1 MSFPNRLRRALLGSA
16 GTFIVAAAL
25 SGASVSAMA
34 QNVQPQVLFK
44 TSAGN
49 FVVEVNPKAAPK
61 TVDNFL
67 QYVNSGFYNG
77 TIFHRVINNFMIQG
91 GGFTPDMQ
99 QKPTRAPVPIES
111 KNGLKNLTGTIA
123 MARTS
128 DPNSATAQ
136 FFINVKDNASLDYP
150 NPDGYGYTVFGKV
163 VSGMDTVEKIKGVAT
178 TRSGMYADVPATPVV
193 IESASVV
200 KR

>member
-1 MSFPNRLRRALLGSA
+1 MSFPNRLRRAMLGGVA
-16 GTFIVAAAL
+16 TVAAAAVL
-25 SGASVSAMA
+25 SGTSLPAFAQSA
-34 QNVQPQVLFK
+34 QPQVQFK
-44 TSAGN
+44 TSLGN

-61 TVDNFL
+61 TVENFL
-67 QYVNSGFYNG
+67 QYVNDGFYNG
-77 TIFHRVINNFMIQG
+77 TIFHRVINGFMIQG
-91 GGFTPDMQ
+91 GGFTPNMD
-99 QKPTRAPVPIES
+99 QKPTRAAIPSES
-111 KNGLKNLTGTIA
+111 KNGLKNTIGTIA

-150 NPDGYGYTVFGKV
+150 NPDGFGYTVFGKV

-178 TRSGMYADVPATPVV
+178 TRKGMYSDVPATTVV

>member
-1 MSFPNRLRRALLGSA
+1 MSFPNRLRRTLLGSVMA
-16 GTFIVAAAL
+16 AAAL
-25 SGASVSAMA
+25 TGTSLCAFA
-34 QNVQPQVLFK
+34 QTAQPQVQFK

-49 FVVEVNPKAAPK
+49 FVVELNPKAAPK
-61 TVDNFL
+61 TVENFL

-77 TIFHRVINNFMIQG
+77 TIFHRVIGNFMIQG
-91 GGFTPDMQ
+91 GGFTPEMNE
-99 QKPTRAPVPIES
+99 KSTRAPIPSES
-111 KNGLKNLTGTIA
+111 QNGLKNVTGAIA

-128 DPNSATAQ
+128 NPNSATAQ

-150 NPDGYGYTVFGKV
+150 SPDGYGYTVFGKV

-178 TRSGMYADVPATPVV
+178 TRKGMYQDVPATPVV

>member
-1 MSFPNRLRRALLGSA
+1 MSFPNRLRRALLGSVIA
-16 GTFIVAAAL
+16 AAAL
-25 SGASVSAMA
+25 SGTSLPAFA
-34 QNVQPQVLFK
+34 QAVQPQVQFK

-49 FVVEVNPKAAPK
+49 FVVELNPKAAPK
-61 TVDNFL
+61 TVENFL

-77 TIFHRVINNFMIQG
+77 TIFHRVIGNFMIQG
-91 GGFTPDMQ
+91 GGFTPEMNE
-99 QKPTRAPVPIES
+99 KTTRAPIPSES
-111 KNGLKNLTGTIA
+111 QNGLKNVTGAIA

-128 DPNSATAQ
+128 NPNSATAQ

-150 NPDGYGYTVFGKV
+150 SPDGYGYTVFGKV

-178 TRSGMYADVPATPVV
+178 TRKGMYQDVPATPVV

>member
-1 MSFPNRLRRALLGSA
+1 MRRALLGSVLA
-16 GTFIVAAAL
+16 AAAL
-25 SGASVSAMA
+25 SGTSLSALAQDAS
-34 QNVQPQVLFK
+34 PQVQFK

-49 FVVEVNPKAAPK
+49 FVVELNPKAAPK
-61 TVDNFL
+61 TVENFL

-77 TIFHRVINNFMIQG
+77 TIFHRVIGNFMIQG
-91 GGFTPDMQ
+91 GGFTPDMTE
-99 QKPTRAPVPIES
+99 KPTRAPIPIES
-111 KNGLKNLTGTIA
+111 QNGLKNVTGAIA

-128 DPNSATAQ
+128 NPNSATAQ

-150 NPDGYGYTVFGKV
+150 NPDGYGYAVFGKV
-163 VSGMDTVEKIKGVAT
+163 VSGMATVEKIKGVAT
-178 TRSGMYADVPATPVV
+178 TRKGMYQDVPATPVV

>member
-1 MSFPNRLRRALLGSA
+1 MSFPNRLRRALLGSVIA
-16 GTFIVAAAL
+16 AAAL
-25 SGASVSAMA
+25 SGTSLSAFA
-34 QNVQPQVLFK
+34 QAVQPQVQFK

-49 FVVEVNPKAAPK
+49 FVVELNPKAAPK
-61 TVDNFL
+61 TVENFL

-77 TIFHRVINNFMIQG
+77 TIFHRVIGNFMIQG
-91 GGFTPDMQ
+91 GGFTPDMNE
-99 QKPTRAPVPIES
+99 KTTRAPIPSES
-111 KNGLKNLTGTIA
+111 QNGLKNVTGAIA

-128 DPNSATAQ
+128 NPNSATAQ

-150 NPDGYGYTVFGKV
+150 SPDGYGYTVFGKV

-178 TRSGMYADVPATPVV
+178 TRKGMYQDVPATPVV

>member
-1 MSFPNRLRRALLGSA
+1 MTFPNRLRRALLGSVIATAALA
-16 GTFIVAAAL
+16 GT
-25 SGASVSAMA
+25 SVCAFA
-34 QNVQPQVLFK
+34 QTLQPQVQFK

-49 FVVEVNPKAAPK
+49 FVVELNPKAAPK
-61 TVDNFL
+61 TVENFL

-91 GGFTPDMQ
+91 GGFTPEMNE
-99 QKPTRAPVPIES
+99 KTTRAPIPSES
-111 KNGLKNLTGTIA
+111 QNGLKNVTGAIA

-128 DPNSATAQ
+128 NPNSATAQ

-178 TRSGMYADVPATPVV
+178 TRKGVYQDVPATPVV

>member
-1 MSFPNRLRRALLGSA
+1 MSLPNRLRRALLGGA
-16 GTFIVAAAL
+16 VAAAAL
-25 SGASVSAMA
+25 TGTVASLPVLA
-34 QNVQPQVLFK
+34 QATQPQVQFK

-49 FVVEVNPKAAPK
+49 FTVELNPKAAPK

-77 TIFHRVINNFMIQG
+77 TVFHRVIPGFMIQG
-91 GGFTPDMQ
+91 GGFTADMNE
-99 QKPTRAPVPIES
+99 KPTRAPIPIES
-111 KNGLKNLTGTIA
+111 QNGLKNTKGTIA

-128 DPNSATAQ
+128 NPNSATAQ
-136 FFINVKDNASLDYP
+136 FFVNVSDNASLDYP
-150 NPDGYGYTVFGKV
+150 SPDGYGYAVFGKV
-163 VSGMDTVEKIKGVAT
+163 VAGMDTVEKIKGVAT
-178 TRSGMYADVPATPVV
+178 TSKGMYRDVPVTPVV

>member
-1 MSFPNRLRRALLGSA
+1 MSFPNRLRRALLGSVIA
-16 GTFIVAAAL
+16 AAAL
-25 SGASVSAMA
+25 SGTSLSALA
-34 QNVQPQVLFK
+34 QTIQPQVQFK

-49 FVVEVNPKAAPK
+49 FVVELNPKAAPK
-61 TVDNFL
+61 TVENFL

-77 TIFHRVINNFMIQG
+77 TIFHRVIGNFMIQG
-91 GGFTPDMQ
+91 GGFTPEMNE
-99 QKPTRAPVPIES
+99 KTTRAPIPSES
-111 KNGLKNLTGTIA
+111 QNGLKNVTGAIA

-128 DPNSATAQ
+128 NPNSATAQ

-150 NPDGYGYTVFGKV
+150 SPDGYGYTVFGKV

-178 TRSGMYADVPATPVV
+178 TRKGMYQDVPVTPVV

>member
-1 MSFPNRLRRALLGSA
+1 MTFPNRLRRALLG
-16 GTFIVAAAL
+16 GVLAAATL
-25 SGASVSAMA
+25 SGTSLSAFA
-34 QNVQPQVLFK
+34 QDARPQVQFK

-49 FVVEVNPKAAPK
+49 FVVELNPKAAPK
-61 TVDNFL
+61 TVENFL

-77 TIFHRVINNFMIQG
+77 TIFHRVIGNFMIQG
-91 GGFTPDMQ
+91 GGFTPEMNE
-99 QKPTRAPVPIES
+99 KPTRAPIPIES
-111 KNGLKNLTGTIA
+111 QNGLKNVTGTIA

-128 DPNSATAQ
+128 NPNSATAQ

-150 NPDGYGYTVFGKV
+150 NPDGYGYAVFGKV

-178 TRSGMYADVPATPVV
+178 TRKGMYQDVPATPVV

>member
-1 MSFPNRLRRALLGSA
+1 MSLPNRLRRTLLGSVMA
-16 GTFIVAAAL
+16 AAAL
-25 SGASVSAMA
+25 TGTSLCAVA
-34 QNVQPQVLFK
+34 QTAQPQVQFK

-49 FVVEVNPKAAPK
+49 FVVELNPKAAPK
-61 TVDNFL
+61 TVENFL

-77 TIFHRVINNFMIQG
+77 TIFHRVIGNFMIQG
-91 GGFTPDMQ
+91 GGFTPEMNE
-99 QKPTRAPVPIES
+99 KSTRAPIPSES
-111 KNGLKNLTGTIA
+111 QNGLKNVTGAIA

-128 DPNSATAQ
+128 NPNSATAQ

-150 NPDGYGYTVFGKV
+150 SPDGYGYTVFGKV
-163 VSGMDTVEKIKGVAT
+163 VSGMDTVEKIKRVAT
-178 TRSGMYADVPATPVV
+178 TRKGMYQDVPATPVV

>member
-1 MSFPNRLRRALLGSA
+1 MSFPNRLRRALLGSVIA
-16 GTFIVAAAL
+16 AAAL
-25 SGASVSAMA
+25 TGTSLSAFA
-34 QNVQPQVLFK
+34 QTGQPQVQFK

-49 FVVEVNPKAAPK
+49 FVVELNPKAAPK
-61 TVDNFL
+61 TVENFL

-77 TIFHRVINNFMIQG
+77 TIFHRVIGNFMIQG
-91 GGFTPDMQ
+91 GGFTPEMNE
-99 QKPTRAPVPIES
+99 KTTRAPIPSES
-111 KNGLKNLTGTIA
+111 QNGLKNVTGAIA

-128 DPNSATAQ
+128 NPNSATAQ

-178 TRSGMYADVPATPVV
+178 TRKGMYQDVPATPVV

>member
-1 MSFPNRLRRALLGSA
+1 MNFPNRLRRTLLGGVLA
-16 GTFIVAAAL
+16 AAAL
-25 SGASVSAMA
+25 SGTSLSAVA
-34 QNVQPQVLFK
+34 QGTDPQVQFK

-49 FVVEVNPKAAPK
+49 FVVELNPKAAPK
-61 TVDNFL
+61 TVENFL

-77 TIFHRVINNFMIQG
+77 TIFHRVIGNFMIQG
-91 GGFTPDMQ
+91 GGFTPDMNE
-99 QKPTRAPVPIES
+99 KPTRAPIPIES
-111 KNGLKNLTGTIA
+111 RNGLKNVTGAIA

-128 DPNSATAQ
+128 NPNSATAQ

-150 NPDGYGYTVFGKV
+150 NPDGYGYAVFGKV

-178 TRSGMYADVPATPVV
+178 TRKGMYQDVPATPVV

>member
-1 MSFPNRLRRALLGSA
+1 MRRALLGGA
-16 GTFIVAAAL
+16 LAAAVL
-25 SGASVSAMA
+25 SGTSLSAFA
-34 QNVQPQVLFK
+34 QDVQPQVQFK

-49 FVVEVNPKAAPK
+49 FVVELNPKAAPK
-61 TVDNFL
+61 TVENFL

-77 TIFHRVINNFMIQG
+77 TIFHRVIGNFMIQG
-91 GGFTPDMQ
+91 GGFTPEMNE
-99 QKPTRAPVPIES
+99 KPTRAPIPIES
-111 KNGLKNLTGTIA
+111 QNGLKNVTGTIA

-128 DPNSATAQ
+128 NPNSATAQ

-150 NPDGYGYTVFGKV
+150 NPDGYGYAVFGKV

-178 TRSGMYADVPATPVV
+178 TRKGMYQDVPATPVV
-193 IESASVV
+193 IESVSVV

>member
-1 MSFPNRLRRALLGSA
+1 MTFPNRLRRALLGSVIATAALA
-16 GTFIVAAAL
+16 GT
-25 SGASVSAMA
+25 SVCAFA
-34 QNVQPQVLFK
+34 QTLQPQVQFK

-49 FVVEVNPKAAPK
+49 FVVELNPKAAPK
-61 TVDNFL
+61 TVENFL

-91 GGFTPDMQ
+91 GGFTPEMNE
-99 QKPTRAPVPIES
+99 KTTRAPIPSES
-111 KNGLKNLTGTIA
+111 QNGLKNVTGAIA

-128 DPNSATAQ
+128 NPNSATAQ

-178 TRSGMYADVPATPVV
+178 TRKGMYQDVPATPVV

>member
-1 MSFPNRLRRALLGSA
+1 
-16 GTFIVAAAL
+16 
-25 SGASVSAMA
+25 MA

>member
-1 MSFPNRLRRALLGSA
+1 MRRALLG
-16 GTFIVAAAL
+16 GVLAAATL
-25 SGASVSAMA
+25 SGTSLSAFA
-34 QNVQPQVLFK
+34 QDARPQVQFK

-49 FVVEVNPKAAPK
+49 FVVELNPKAAPK
-61 TVDNFL
+61 TVENFL

-77 TIFHRVINNFMIQG
+77 TIFHRVIGNFMIQG
-91 GGFTPDMQ
+91 GGFTPEMNE
-99 QKPTRAPVPIES
+99 KPTRAPIPIES
-111 KNGLKNLTGTIA
+111 QNGLKNVTGAIA

-128 DPNSATAQ
+128 NPNSATAQ

-150 NPDGYGYTVFGKV
+150 NPDGYGYAVFGKV

-178 TRSGMYADVPATPVV
+178 TRKGMYQDVPATPVV

>member
-1 MSFPNRLRRALLGSA
+1 MTFPNRLRRALLGSVIATAALA
-16 GTFIVAAAL
+16 GT
-25 SGASVSAMA
+25 SVCAFA
-34 QNVQPQVLFK
+34 QTPQPQVQFK

-49 FVVEVNPKAAPK
+49 FVVELNPKAAPK
-61 TVDNFL
+61 TVENFL

-91 GGFTPDMQ
+91 GGFTPEMNE
-99 QKPTRAPVPIES
+99 KATRAPIPSES
-111 KNGLKNLTGTIA
+111 QNGLKNVTGAIA

-128 DPNSATAQ
+128 NPNSATAQ

-178 TRSGMYADVPATPVV
+178 TRKGMYQDVPATPVL

>member
-1 MSFPNRLRRALLGSA
+1 MPFPNRLRRALLGSMIA
-16 GTFIVAAAL
+16 AAAL
-25 SGASVSAMA
+25 SGTSLNAFA
-34 QNVQPQVLFK
+34 QSIQPQVQFK

-49 FVVEVNPKAAPK
+49 FVVELNPKAAPK
-61 TVDNFL
+61 TVENFL

-77 TIFHRVINNFMIQG
+77 TIFHRVIGNFMIQG
-91 GGFTPDMQ
+91 GGFTPEMNE
-99 QKPTRAPVPIES
+99 KTTRAPIPSES
-111 KNGLKNLTGTIA
+111 QNGLKNVKGAIA

-128 DPNSATAQ
+128 NPNSATAQ

-150 NPDGYGYTVFGKV
+150 SPDGYGYTVFGKV

-178 TRSGMYADVPATPVV
+178 TRKGMYDDVPVSPVL

-200 KR
+200 KH

>member
-1 MSFPNRLRRALLGSA
+1 MRRALLGSVIATAALA
-16 GTFIVAAAL
+16 GT
-25 SGASVSAMA
+25 SVCAFA
-34 QNVQPQVLFK
+34 QTLQPQVQFK

-49 FVVEVNPKAAPK
+49 FVVELNPKAAPK
-61 TVDNFL
+61 TVENFL

-91 GGFTPDMQ
+91 GGFTPEMNE
-99 QKPTRAPVPIES
+99 KTTRAPIPSES
-111 KNGLKNLTGTIA
+111 QNGLKNVTGAIA

-128 DPNSATAQ
+128 NPNSATAQ

-178 TRSGMYADVPATPVV
+178 TRKGVYQDVPATPVV

>member
-1 MSFPNRLRRALLGSA
+1 MRRALLGGA
-16 GTFIVAAAL
+16 LAAAAL
-25 SGASVSAMA
+25 SGTSLSAFA
-34 QNVQPQVLFK
+34 QDVQPQVLFK

-49 FVVEVNPKAAPK
+49 FVVELNPKAAPK
-61 TVDNFL
+61 TVENFL

-77 TIFHRVINNFMIQG
+77 TIFHRVIGNFMIQG
-91 GGFTPDMQ
+91 GGFTPEMNE
-99 QKPTRAPVPIES
+99 KPTRAPIPIES
-111 KNGLKNLTGTIA
+111 QNGLKNVTGAIA

-128 DPNSATAQ
+128 NPNSATAQ

-150 NPDGYGYTVFGKV
+150 NPDGYGYAVFGKV

-178 TRSGMYADVPATPVV
+178 TRKGMYQDVPATPVV

>member
-1 MSFPNRLRRALLGSA
+1 MRRALLGSVIA
-16 GTFIVAAAL
+16 AAAL
-25 SGASVSAMA
+25 TGTSLSAFA
-34 QNVQPQVLFK
+34 QTGQPQVQFK

-49 FVVEVNPKAAPK
+49 FVVELNPKAAPK
-61 TVDNFL
+61 TVENFL

-77 TIFHRVINNFMIQG
+77 TIFHRVIGNFMIQG
-91 GGFTPDMQ
+91 GGFTPEMNE
-99 QKPTRAPVPIES
+99 KTTRAPIPSES
-111 KNGLKNLTGTIA
+111 QNGLKNVTGAIA

-128 DPNSATAQ
+128 NPNSATAQ

-178 TRSGMYADVPATPVV
+178 TRKGMYQDVPATPVV

>member
-1 MSFPNRLRRALLGSA
+1 MTFPNRLRRALLG
-16 GTFIVAAAL
+16 GVLAAATL
-25 SGASVSAMA
+25 SGTSLSAFA
-34 QNVQPQVLFK
+34 QDARPQVQFK

-49 FVVEVNPKAAPK
+49 FVVELNPKAAPK
-61 TVDNFL
+61 TVENFL

-77 TIFHRVINNFMIQG
+77 TIFHRVIGNFMIQG
-91 GGFTPDMQ
+91 GGFTPEMNE
-99 QKPTRAPVPIES
+99 KPTRAPIPIES
-111 KNGLKNLTGTIA
+111 QNGLKNVTGAIA

-128 DPNSATAQ
+128 NPNSATAQ

-150 NPDGYGYTVFGKV
+150 NPDGYGYAVFGKV

-178 TRSGMYADVPATPVV
+178 TRKGMYQDVPATPVV

>member
-1 MSFPNRLRRALLGSA
+1 MNFPNRLRRALLGGA
-16 GTFIVAAAL
+16 LAAAVL
-25 SGASVSAMA
+25 SGTTLSAFA
-34 QNVQPQVLFK
+34 QDVQPQVQFK

-49 FVVEVNPKAAPK
+49 FVVELNPKAAPK
-61 TVDNFL
+61 TVENFL

-77 TIFHRVINNFMIQG
+77 TIFHRVIGNFMIQG
-91 GGFTPDMQ
+91 GGFTPEMNE
-99 QKPTRAPVPIES
+99 KPTRAPIPIES
-111 KNGLKNLTGTIA
+111 QNGLKNVTGTIA

-128 DPNSATAQ
+128 NPNSATAQ

-150 NPDGYGYTVFGKV
+150 NPDGYGYAVFGKV

-178 TRSGMYADVPATPVV
+178 TRKGMYQDVPATPVV
-193 IESASVV
+193 IESVSVV

>member
-1 MSFPNRLRRALLGSA
+1 MRRALLGSVIA
-16 GTFIVAAAL
+16 AAAL
-25 SGASVSAMA
+25 SGTSLSAFA
-34 QNVQPQVLFK
+34 QAVQPQVQFK

-49 FVVEVNPKAAPK
+49 FVVELNPKAAPK
-61 TVDNFL
+61 TVENFL

-77 TIFHRVINNFMIQG
+77 TIFHRVIGNFMIQG
-91 GGFTPDMQ
+91 GGFTPDMNE
-99 QKPTRAPVPIES
+99 KTTRAPIPSES
-111 KNGLKNLTGTIA
+111 QNGLKNVTGAIA

-128 DPNSATAQ
+128 NPNSATAQ

-150 NPDGYGYTVFGKV
+150 SPDGYGYTVFGKV

-178 TRSGMYADVPATPVV
+178 TRKGMYQDVPATPVV

>member
-1 MSFPNRLRRALLGSA
+1 MRRALLGGA
-16 GTFIVAAAL
+16 LAAAVL
-25 SGASVSAMA
+25 SGTTLSAFA
-34 QNVQPQVLFK
+34 QDVQPQVQFK

-49 FVVEVNPKAAPK
+49 FVVELNPKAAPK
-61 TVDNFL
+61 TVENFL

-77 TIFHRVINNFMIQG
+77 TIFHRVIGNFMIQG
-91 GGFTPDMQ
+91 GGFTPEMNE
-99 QKPTRAPVPIES
+99 KPTRAPIPIES
-111 KNGLKNLTGTIA
+111 QNGLKNVTGTIA

-128 DPNSATAQ
+128 NPNSATAQ

-150 NPDGYGYTVFGKV
+150 NPDGYGYAVFGKV

-178 TRSGMYADVPATPVV
+178 TRKGMYQDVPATPVV
-193 IESASVV
+193 IESVSVV

>member
-16 GTFIVAAAL
+16 GTLIAAAAL
-25 SGASVSAMA
+25 SGTSLSAIA
-34 QNVQPQVLFK
+34 QTAQPQVQFK
-44 TSAGN
+44 TSVGN
-49 FVVEVNPKAAPK
+49 FVVELNPKAAPK

-99 QKPTRAPVPIES
+99 QKPTRDPVPIES
-111 KNGLKNLTGTIA
+111 KNGLKNLAGTIA

-150 NPDGYGYTVFGKV
+150 NPDGFGYTVFGKV

-178 TRSGMYADVPATPVV
+178 TRKGMYSDVPATTVV

>member
-1 MSFPNRLRRALLGSA
+1 MTFPNRLRRALLG
-16 GTFIVAAAL
+16 GVLAAATL
-25 SGASVSAMA
+25 SGTSLSAFA
-34 QNVQPQVLFK
+34 QDAHPQVQFK

-49 FVVEVNPKAAPK
+49 FVVELNPKAAPK
-61 TVDNFL
+61 TVENFL

-77 TIFHRVINNFMIQG
+77 TIFHRVIGNFMIQG
-91 GGFTPDMQ
+91 GGFTPEMNE
-99 QKPTRAPVPIES
+99 KPTRAPIPIES
-111 KNGLKNLTGTIA
+111 QNGLKNVTGAIA

-128 DPNSATAQ
+128 NPNSATAQ

-150 NPDGYGYTVFGKV
+150 NPDGYGYAVFGKV

-178 TRSGMYADVPATPVV
+178 TRKGMYQDVPATPVV

>member
-1 MSFPNRLRRALLGSA
+1 MPFPNRLRRALLGSVIA
-16 GTFIVAAAL
+16 AAAL
-25 SGASVSAMA
+25 SGTSLSAFA
-34 QNVQPQVLFK
+34 QSAQPQVQFK

-49 FVVEVNPKAAPK
+49 FVVELNPKAAPK
-61 TVDNFL
+61 TVENFL

-77 TIFHRVINNFMIQG
+77 TIFHRVMNNFMIQG
-91 GGFTPDMQ
+91 GGFTPEMNE
-99 QKPTRAPVPIES
+99 KTTRAPIPSES
-111 KNGLKNLTGTIA
+111 QNGLKNVKGAIA

-128 DPNSATAQ
+128 NPNSATAQ

-150 NPDGYGYTVFGKV
+150 SPDGYGYTVFGKV

-178 TRSGMYADVPATPVV
+178 TRKGMYDDVPAKPVV

-200 KR
+200 KH